1 MGEDRGREG
10 SSRDEGGHCIEKNET
25 LEEAASKR
33 KEEAIDKHN
42 TNKQELEPQ
51 ERLPGGKNQS
61 RPSPVQGTKLK
72 DGNRTREQPDK
83 MKTEPV
89 EFTYR
94 PKLEQVNRTWGFL
107 SKAKGGLA
115 KQGV

>member
-51 ERLPGGKNQS
+51 ERLPGGKNQARS
-61 RPSPVQGTKLK
+61 SSSQRTELK
-72 DGNRTREQPDK
+72 DGNRTRE
-83 MKTEPV
+83 
-89 EFTYR
+89 R
-94 PKLEQVNRTWGFL
+94 PGEI
-107 SKAKGGLA
+107 
-115 KQGV
+115 